1 MNSIPD
7 LQEILTN
14 IVIGLVNQLIS
25 FIPRLVSSII
35 ILALGLI
42 VAKLVRKLV
51 QTTLAKVGLDKVG
64 EKLNDIDLVRSL
76 NMQIKLSAIIAQLL
90 YFFIIL
96 IFATAATEM
105 LNVAALTNLV
115 LGITNLIP
123 KLLVAGI
130 ITIVGLFVA
139 DSLKKLVIGLCQ
151 SFNINGGRML
161 GSLVFF
167 FLFVITL
174 INALGQTGLNTEL
187 LESSFVLLVGGIIFA
202 FAIGYGI
209 ASRDVLANILSSFY
223 SKNRYRIGQTIQVD
237 DVKGLIIQ
245 MDTVSITLR
254 TDDTITVLPLQTLQ
268 TRNVVIYDEQAAET
282 V

>member
-223 SKNRYRIGQTIQVD
+223 SKNRYRIGQTIRVD

>member
-35 ILALGLI
+35 ILALGLV

-51 QTTLAKVGLDKVG
+51 QTALAKVGLDKVG

-76 NMQIKLSAIIAQLL
+76 NKQIKLSAIIAQLL

-105 LNVAALTNLV
+105 LNVAALTDLV

-223 SKNRYRIGQTIQVD
+223 SKNRYRIGQTIRVD

-268 TRNVVIYDEQAAET
+268 TRNVVIYDEQSAET